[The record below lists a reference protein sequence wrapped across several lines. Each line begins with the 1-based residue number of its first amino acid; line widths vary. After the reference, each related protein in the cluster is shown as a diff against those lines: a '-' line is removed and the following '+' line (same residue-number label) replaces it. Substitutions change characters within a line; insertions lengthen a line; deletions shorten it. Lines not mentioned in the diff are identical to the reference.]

1 MKVFSSNNVVAITAV
16 IQDRKTP
23 IASVY
28 CPPSE
33 DLEDTLSELEECLCY
48 PNEGVIIMGDFNAKH
63 PVWGGNT
70 EDDRGILLMEFALA
84 KGLAVLNNQDSP
96 PTFDGST
103 GRSWVDVTL
112 ADPATASN
120 VFKWEVD
127 AEPTCSDHRS
137 ISFSLYASKHSIY
150 KPNRFRLQNLDPMAL
165 KRALKDHFHD
175 LLPQEDNL
183 EKEAENCIN
192 KILEACKS
200 SKPAKQPLQKKQRWW
215 SKNLEIL
222 RSKVLFAQR
231 KLYQAKDERDRKFL
245 RQRFKEIES
254 IYKLQL
260 NSAKREDWLDI
271 CENVTTDDP
280 FGVHFEVAKNPDARF
295 FQLSAITKPDGT
307 TTTSTKETI
316 EELLNFHF
324 PEDQGN
330 DSPSQEQIRR
340 TCRIP
345 PLSSEDLP
353 FSDPE
358 IDAAFY
364 NLKSKKAPG
373 PDGIYG
379 DIVKEAYASN
389 QSYFRSFLNSCLAKG
404 YFPRRWR
411 EAQVVMFNKKNKQE
425 TSAYHPICLLDAM
438 GKVLDKLITQRV
450 LFHLLSNNLIHP
462 NQFGFLP
469 GRSAPNA
476 IIQLKTWIAEA
487 RQEGKHSVIISLD
500 VKSAFSR
507 KSLPQIR
514 CTSISKE
521 YTNGCPQGSNSGP
534 LYWLLIAN
542 GALQTEFEEDV
553 RLLAYADDFYLFVK
567 ATGKHTIQAKATRA
581 LEQLDLWSKRV
592 KISFAHEKTRLIPF
606 GKKGKYKH
614 PPYCRFAGKPIKLD
628 RNLKILGVILDD
640 GLNGIPHIKQTGNKV
655 LQILNRLT
663 IAKYQR
669 GLSGRV
675 VKLLY
680 KRALERILGYA
691 APSWWTES
699 QAQRQKI
706 SSDKRSWPSQER
718 FVQHQQ

>member
-1 MKVFSSNNVVAITAV
+1 MKVYSSNNVVAITAV
-16 IQDRKTP
+16 IQNKKTL

-33 DLEDTLSELEECLCY
+33 DLEDTLADLEECLCY

-70 EDDRGILLMEFALA
+70 EDDRGILLLEFSLS
-84 KGLAVLNNQDSP
+84 KGLAILNNQDCPP
-96 PTFDGST
+96 PTFDGAT
-103 GRSWVDVTL
+103 ARSGVDITL

-120 VFKWEVD
+120 IFKWEVD

-137 ISFSLYASKHSIY
+137 ISFSMYASKRPVH
-150 KPNRFRLQNLDPMAL
+150 KANRFRLQNLDPVAL
-165 KRALKDHFHD
+165 KQALKEQFQDQ
-175 LLPQEDNL
+175 LPLQDNI
-183 EKEAENCIN
+183 EKDADNCIH
-192 KILEACKS
+192 KILEACKC
-200 SKPAKQPLQKKQRWW
+200 SKPTKHPPNKKQRWW
-215 SKNLEIL
+215 SRNLEIL
-222 RSKVLFAQR
+222 RS
-231 KLYQAKDERDRKFL
+231 
-245 RQRFKEIES
+245 
-254 IYKLQL
+254 
-260 NSAKREDWLDI
+260 KREDWLDI

-280 FGVHFEVAKNPDARF
+280 FGAHFEVAKNPDARF

-307 TTTSTKETI
+307 VTSSTKETI

-330 DSPSQEQIRR
+330 DNPSQARIRQ
-340 TCRIP
+340 TCRTP

-358 IDAAFY
+358 IDAAFN

-389 QSYFRSFLNSCLAKG
+389 PSYFRTLLNSCLTKG
-404 YFPRRWR
+404 YFPKRWR

-425 TSAYHPICLLDAM
+425 TDPSAYRPICLLDAM

-450 LFHLLSNNLIHP
+450 LFHLLSNNLLHP

-469 GRSAPNA
+469 GKSAPDA
-476 IIQLKTWIAEA
+476 ILQLKAWIAEA

-507 KSLPQIR
+507 VWWPMVLHILKQLNCPSNIFKL
-514 CTSISKE
+514 TSSFLDKRKVFLNYDGTTISRE
-521 YTNGCPQGSNSGP
+521 YSIGCPQGSNSGP

-542 GALQTEFEEDV
+542 GALQTDFEEDV

-567 ATGKHTIQAKATRA
+567 ATGKHIIQAKATRA
-581 LEQLDLWSKRV
+581 LEQLDLWSKKV
-592 KISFAHEKTRLIPF
+592 KISFAHEKTRLMPF

-614 PPYCRFAGKPIKLD
+614 PPYCRFAGNPIKLD
-628 RNLKILGVILDD
+628 RNLKILGVVLDD
-640 GLNGIPHIKQTGNKV
+640 GLSGIPHIKQTGSKV

-663 IAKYQR
+663 IAK
-669 GLSGRV
+669 
-675 VKLLY
+675 
-680 KRALERILGYA
+680 
-691 APSWWTES
+691 
-699 QAQRQKI
+699 
-706 SSDKRSWPSQER
+706 
-718 FVQHQQ
+718 HQ